1 MNPKE
6 IGEKYEK
13 SNLQILVVK
22 SEIRNNNKTNGVCG
36 SSCGCI
42 RHISVNWQIL
52 R

>member
-22 SEIRNNNKTNGVCG
+22 PEICNNNKTNGVQGTYCR
-36 SSCGCI
+36 CI
-42 RHISVNWQIL
+42 RQVSVK
-52 R
+52 

>member
-22 SEIRNNNKTNGVCG
+22 PEICNNNKTNGVQG
-36 SSCGCI
+36 SSCRCI
-42 RHISVNWQIL
+42 RRVSVK
-52 R
+52 